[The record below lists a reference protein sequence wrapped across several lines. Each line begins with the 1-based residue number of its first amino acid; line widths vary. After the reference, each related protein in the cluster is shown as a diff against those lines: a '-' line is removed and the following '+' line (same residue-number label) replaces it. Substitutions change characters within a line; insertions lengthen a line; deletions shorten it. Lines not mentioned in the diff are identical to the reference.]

1 MHLAHIALM
10 VRDYDEA
17 IAFFTA
23 KLDFRLL
30 EDTPLTDDK
39 RWVIVSPQGAGAC
52 SLLLARAANEKQKL
66 AIGNQTGGRVFLFL
80 HTDDFSRDYNKFTE
94 RGVLFVRPMVISG
107 I

>member
-80 HTDDFSRDYNKFTE
+80 HRRLLAGLQQIHRTWSTVCSAT
-94 RGVLFVRPMVISG
+94 G
-107 I
+107 